1 MGRFKKI
8 TLSIIW
14 TVLSPFCVF
23 AQFSDPGIQK
33 LGFVTYMVNK
43 YYVDTTSTE
52 KMAEDAIRGMLS
64 NLDPHS
70 TYISKENL
78 KRESE
83 PLEGSFDGIG
93 VMFQMM
99 EDTLLVIQTISG
111 GPSEK
116 VGIMAGDR
124 FIYVNDSIIAGVNM
138 QNIDIMKRIRGPKG
152 TEVSIKVLRRGVP
165 DLIEF
170 RITRDKIPLY
180 SVDASYM
187 VDEETGYIKVDR
199 FSSTTLD
206 EFNSA
211 LEKLKAQKMK
221 NLIVDLQDNGGGY
234 MSAAIGMVDNFLQK
248 GQLIVYQE
256 GKAQPRENYAASGKD
271 DIFEG
276 NLVVLVDEGSA
287 SASEIVSGAIQDWDR
302 GVVVGRRT
310 FGKGLVQKML
320 DLPDG
325 SQLRLTTAR
334 YHTPTGRCI
343 QRPYKDN
350 IKNYRNDLI
359 ERYNHGELMHEDSI
373 SFPDSLKHQT
383 LVLKRTIYGGG
394 GIMPDL
400 FVPLD
405 TMKYTKYHRNLVGK
419 GVLNKYILNYMEK
432 NRKTLNKK
440 YPNSSDLTEAK
451 KRASFEL
458 FKKEFDITE
467 SDLKE
472 LIEAGEKEKIELD
485 SVQYEKSKN
494 LIKKQVKAN
503 IARDLWGSGEYFQIM
518 NTENDIYMKAVE
530 ILSSKKKYENALL
543 RKKDEKGSK

>member
-1 MGRFKKI
+1 MKRYGKF
-8 TLSIIW
+8 TLALLLSALCPLA
-14 TVLSPFCVF
+14 VL

-33 LGFVTYMVNK
+33 LGFVTYMINK
-43 YYVDTTSTE
+43 YYVDTTSTD
-52 KMAEDAIRGMLS
+52 KMAEDAIRGILS

-70 TYISKENL
+70 SYISKENL
-78 KRESE
+78 QRESE

-93 VMFQMM
+93 VTFQMM

-124 FIYVNDSIIAGVNM
+124 FIYVNDTIIAGVNM

-152 TEVSIKVLRRGVP
+152 TVVTIKVLRRGVP

-180 SVDASYM
+180 SVDAAYM
-187 VDEETGYIKVDR
+187 INGETGYIKVDR
-199 FSSTTLD
+199 FSSTTLE
-206 EFNSA
+206 EFNTA
-211 LEKLKAQKMK
+211 LKKLKSQKMK

-248 GQLIVYQE
+248 DQLIVYQE
-256 GKAQPRENYAASGKD
+256 GKAQPRENYVASGKD
-271 DIFEG
+271 EIFDG

-302 GVVVGRRT
+302 GVIIGRRT
-310 FGKGLVQKML
+310 FGKGLVQKMM

-325 SQLRLTTAR
+325 SQIRLTTAR

-383 LVLKRTIYGGG
+383 LKLKRTIYGGG

-405 TMKYTKYHRNLVGK
+405 TMKYTQYHRNLVGK
-419 GVLNKYILNYMEK
+419 GVLNKFILQYMEK
-432 NRKTLNKK
+432 NRDELNKK
-440 YPNSSDLTEAK
+440 YKADKNLFGKFKEE
-451 KRASFEL
+451 FEVS
-458 FKKEFDITE
+458 EN
-467 SDLKE
+467 DLKE
-472 LIEAGEKEKIELD
+472 LIEAGEKEGVKLD
-485 SVQYEKSKN
+485 SIQYGKSKN
-494 LIKKQVKAN
+494 LIKKQIKAN
-503 IARDLWGSGEYFQIM
+503 IARDMWESGEYYQIM
-518 NTENDIYMKAVE
+518 NTENDIYMKALEV
-530 ILSSKKKYENALL
+530 LSSKKNYEAALL
-543 RKKDEKGSK
+543 RKKDANKK

>member
-1 MGRFKKI
+1 MKRYGKF
-8 TLSIIW
+8 TLALLLSALCPLA
-14 TVLSPFCVF
+14 VL

-33 LGFVTYMVNK
+33 LGFVTYMINK
-43 YYVDTTSTE
+43 YYVDTTSTD
-52 KMAEDAIRGMLS
+52 KMAEDAIRGILS

-70 TYISKENL
+70 SYISKENL
-78 KRESE
+78 QRESE

-93 VMFQMM
+93 VTFQMM

-124 FIYVNDSIIAGVNM
+124 FIYVNDTIIAGVNM

-152 TEVSIKVLRRGVP
+152 TVVTIKVLRRGVP

-180 SVDASYM
+180 SVDAAYM
-187 VDEETGYIKVDR
+187 INGETGYIKVDR
-199 FSSTTLD
+199 FSSTTLE
-206 EFNSA
+206 EFNTA
-211 LEKLKAQKMK
+211 LKKLKSQKMK

-248 GQLIVYQE
+248 DQLIVYQE
-256 GKAQPRENYAASGKD
+256 GKAQPRENYVASGKD
-271 DIFEG
+271 EIFDG

-302 GVVVGRRT
+302 GVIIGRRT
-310 FGKGLVQKML
+310 FGKGLVQKMM

-325 SQLRLTTAR
+325 SQIRLTTAR

-383 LVLKRTIYGGG
+383 LKLKRTIYGGG

-405 TMKYTKYHRNLVGK
+405 TMKYTQYHRNLVGK
-419 GVLNKYILNYMEK
+419 GVLNKFILQYMEK
-432 NRKTLNKK
+432 NRDELNKK
-440 YPNSSDLTEAK
+440 YKADKNLFGKFKEE
-451 KRASFEL
+451 FEVS
-458 FKKEFDITE
+458 EN
-467 SDLKE
+467 DLKE
-472 LIEAGEKEKIELD
+472 LIEAGEKEGVKLD
-485 SVQYEKSKN
+485 SIQYGKSKN
-494 LIKKQVKAN
+494 LIKKQIKAN
-503 IARDLWGSGEYFQIM
+503 IARDMWESGEYYQIM
-518 NTENDIYMKAVE
+518 NTENDIYMKALEV
-530 ILSSKKKYENALL
+530 LSSKKNYEAALL
-543 RKKDEKGSK
+543 RKKEGLKK

>member
-1 MGRFKKI
+1 MKRYGKF
-8 TLSIIW
+8 TLALLLSALCPLA
-14 TVLSPFCVF
+14 VL

-33 LGFVTYMVNK
+33 LGFVTYMINK

-52 KMAEDAIRGMLS
+52 KMAEDAIRGILS

-70 TYISKENL
+70 SYISKENL
-78 KRESE
+78 QRESE

-93 VMFQMM
+93 VTFQMM

-124 FIYVNDSIIAGVNM
+124 FIYVNDTIIAGVNM

-152 TEVSIKVLRRGVP
+152 TVVTIKVLRRGVP

-180 SVDASYM
+180 SVDAAYM
-187 VDEETGYIKVDR
+187 INGETGYIKVDR
-199 FSSTTLD
+199 FSSTTLE
-206 EFNSA
+206 EFNTA
-211 LEKLKAQKMK
+211 LKKLKSQKMK

-248 GQLIVYQE
+248 DQLIVYQE
-256 GKAQPRENYAASGKD
+256 GKAQPRENYVASGKD
-271 DIFEG
+271 EIFDG

-302 GVVVGRRT
+302 GVIIGRRT
-310 FGKGLVQKML
+310 FGKGLVQKMM

-325 SQLRLTTAR
+325 SQIRLTTAR

-383 LVLKRTIYGGG
+383 LKLKRTIYGGG

-405 TMKYTKYHRNLVGK
+405 TMKYTQYHRNLVGK
-419 GVLNKYILNYMEK
+419 GVLNKFILQYMEK
-432 NRKTLNKK
+432 NRDELNKK
-440 YPNSSDLTEAK
+440 YKADKNLFGKFKEE
-451 KRASFEL
+451 FEVS
-458 FKKEFDITE
+458 EN
-467 SDLKE
+467 DLKE
-472 LIEAGEKEKIELD
+472 LIEAGEKEGVKLD
-485 SVQYEKSKN
+485 SIQYGKSKN
-494 LIKKQVKAN
+494 LIKKQIKAN
-503 IARDLWGSGEYFQIM
+503 IARDMWESGEYFHIM
-518 NTENDIYMKAVE
+518 NTENDIYMKALEV
-530 ILSSKKKYENALL
+530 LSSKKNYEAALL
-543 RKKDEKGSK
+543 RKKDANKK

>member
-1 MGRFKKI
+1 MKRYGKF
-8 TLSIIW
+8 TLALLLSALCPLA
-14 TVLSPFCVF
+14 VL

-33 LGFVTYMVNK
+33 LGFVTYMINK

-52 KMAEDAIRGMLS
+52 KMAEDAIRGILS

-70 TYISKENL
+70 SYISKENL
-78 KRESE
+78 QRESE

-93 VMFQMM
+93 VTFQMM

-116 VGIMAGDR
+116 VGVMAGDR
-124 FIYVNDSIIAGVNM
+124 FIYVNDTIIAGVNM

-152 TEVSIKVLRRGVP
+152 TVVTIKVLRRGVP

-180 SVDASYM
+180 SVDAAYM
-187 VDEETGYIKVDR
+187 INGETGYIKVDR
-199 FSSTTLD
+199 FSSTTLE
-206 EFNSA
+206 EFNTA
-211 LEKLKAQKMK
+211 LKKLKSQKMK

-248 GQLIVYQE
+248 DQLIVYQE
-256 GKAQPRENYAASGKD
+256 GKAQPRENYVASGKD
-271 DIFEG
+271 EIFDG

-302 GVVVGRRT
+302 GVIIGRRT
-310 FGKGLVQKML
+310 FGKGLVQKMM

-325 SQLRLTTAR
+325 SQIRLTTAR

-383 LVLKRTIYGGG
+383 LKLKRTIYGGG

-405 TMKYTKYHRNLVGK
+405 TMKYTQYHRNLVGK
-419 GVLNKYILNYMEK
+419 GVLNKFILQYMEK
-432 NRKTLNKK
+432 NRDELNKK
-440 YPNSSDLTEAK
+440 YKADKNLFGKFKEE
-451 KRASFEL
+451 FEVS
-458 FKKEFDITE
+458 EN
-467 SDLKE
+467 DLKE
-472 LIEAGEKEKIELD
+472 LIEAGEKEGVKLD
-485 SVQYEKSKN
+485 SIQYGKSKN
-494 LIKKQVKAN
+494 LIKKQIKAN
-503 IARDLWGSGEYFQIM
+503 IARDMWESGEYFQIM
-518 NTENDIYMKAVE
+518 NTENDIYMKALEV
-530 ILSSKKKYENALL
+530 LSSKKNYEAALL
-543 RKKDEKGSK
+543 RKKDANKK

>member
-1 MGRFKKI
+1 MKRYGKF
-8 TLSIIW
+8 TLALLLSALCPLA
-14 TVLSPFCVF
+14 VL

-33 LGFVTYMVNK
+33 LGFVTYMINK

-52 KMAEDAIRGMLS
+52 KMAEDAIRGILT

-70 TYISKENL
+70 SYISKENL
-78 KRESE
+78 QRESE

-93 VMFQMM
+93 VTFQMM

-124 FIYVNDSIIAGVNM
+124 FIYVNDTIIAGVNM

-152 TEVSIKVLRRGVP
+152 TVVTIKVLRRGVP

-180 SVDASYM
+180 SVDAAYM
-187 VDEETGYIKVDR
+187 INGETGYIKVDR
-199 FSSTTLD
+199 FSSTTLE
-206 EFNSA
+206 EFNTA
-211 LEKLKAQKMK
+211 LKKLKSQKMK

-248 GQLIVYQE
+248 DQLIVYQE
-256 GKAQPRENYAASGKD
+256 GKAQPRENYVASGKD
-271 DIFEG
+271 EIFDG

-302 GVVVGRRT
+302 GVIIGRRT
-310 FGKGLVQKML
+310 FGKGLVQKMM

-325 SQLRLTTAR
+325 SQIRLTTAR

-383 LVLKRTIYGGG
+383 LKLKRTIYGGG

-405 TMKYTKYHRNLVGK
+405 TMKYTQYHRNLVGK
-419 GVLNKYILNYMEK
+419 GVLNKFILQYMEK
-432 NRKTLNKK
+432 NRDELNKK
-440 YPNSSDLTEAK
+440 YKADKNLFGKFKEE
-451 KRASFEL
+451 FEVS
-458 FKKEFDITE
+458 EN
-467 SDLKE
+467 DLKE
-472 LIEAGEKEKIELD
+472 LIEAGEKEGVKLD
-485 SVQYEKSKN
+485 SIQYGKSKN
-494 LIKKQVKAN
+494 LIKKQIKAN
-503 IARDLWGSGEYFQIM
+503 IARDMWESGEYFQIM
-518 NTENDIYMKAVE
+518 NTENDIYMKALEV
-530 ILSSKKKYENALL
+530 LSSKKNYEAALL
-543 RKKDEKGSK
+543 RKKDANKK

>member
-1 MGRFKKI
+1 MKRYGKF
-8 TLSIIW
+8 TLALLLSALCPLA
-14 TVLSPFCVF
+14 VL

-33 LGFVTYMVNK
+33 LGFVTYMINK

-52 KMAEDAIRGMLS
+52 KMAEDAIRGILS

-70 TYISKENL
+70 SYISKENL
-78 KRESE
+78 QRESE

-93 VMFQMM
+93 VTFQMM

-116 VGIMAGDR
+116 VGVMAGDR
-124 FIYVNDSIIAGVNM
+124 FIYVNDTIIAGVNM

-152 TEVSIKVLRRGVP
+152 TVVTIKVLRRGVP

-180 SVDASYM
+180 SVDAAYM
-187 VDEETGYIKVDR
+187 INGETGYIKVDR
-199 FSSTTLD
+199 FSSTTLE
-206 EFNSA
+206 EFNTA
-211 LEKLKAQKMK
+211 LKKLKSQKMK

-248 GQLIVYQE
+248 DQLIVYQE
-256 GKAQPRENYAASGKD
+256 GKAQPRENYVASGKD
-271 DIFEG
+271 EIFDG

-302 GVVVGRRT
+302 GVIIGRRT
-310 FGKGLVQKML
+310 FGKGLVQKMM

-325 SQLRLTTAR
+325 SQIRLTTAR

-383 LVLKRTIYGGG
+383 LKLKRTIYGGG

-405 TMKYTKYHRNLVGK
+405 TMKYTQYHRNLVGK
-419 GVLNKYILNYMEK
+419 GVLNKFILQYMEK
-432 NRKTLNKK
+432 NRDELNKK
-440 YPNSSDLTEAK
+440 YKADKNLFGKFKEE
-451 KRASFEL
+451 FEVS
-458 FKKEFDITE
+458 EN
-467 SDLKE
+467 DLKE
-472 LIEAGEKEKIELD
+472 LIEAGEKEGVKLD
-485 SVQYEKSKN
+485 SIQYGKSKN
-494 LIKKQVKAN
+494 LIKKQIKAN
-503 IARDLWGSGEYFQIM
+503 IARDMWESGEYYQIM
-518 NTENDIYMKAVE
+518 NTENDIYMKAIEV
-530 ILSSKKKYENALL
+530 LSSKKNYEAALL
-543 RKKDEKGSK
+543 RKKDANKK

>member
-1 MGRFKKI
+1 MKRYGKF
-8 TLSIIW
+8 TLALLLSALCPLA
-14 TVLSPFCVF
+14 VL

-33 LGFVTYMVNK
+33 LGFVTYMINK
-43 YYVDTTSTE
+43 YYVDTTSTD
-52 KMAEDAIRGMLS
+52 KMAEDAIRGILS

-70 TYISKENL
+70 SYISKENL
-78 KRESE
+78 QRESE

-93 VMFQMM
+93 VTFQMM

-124 FIYVNDSIIAGVNM
+124 FIYVNDTIIAGVNM

-152 TEVSIKVLRRGVP
+152 TVVTIKVLRRGVP

-180 SVDASYM
+180 SVDAAYM
-187 VDEETGYIKVDR
+187 INGETGYIKVDR
-199 FSSTTLD
+199 FSSTTLE
-206 EFNSA
+206 EFNTA
-211 LEKLKAQKMK
+211 LKKLKSQKMK

-248 GQLIVYQE
+248 DQLIVYQE
-256 GKAQPRENYAASGKD
+256 GKAQPRENYVASGKD
-271 DIFEG
+271 EIFDG

-302 GVVVGRRT
+302 GVIIGRRT
-310 FGKGLVQKML
+310 FGKGLVQKMM

-325 SQLRLTTAR
+325 SQIRLTTAR

-383 LVLKRTIYGGG
+383 LKLKRTIYGGG

-405 TMKYTKYHRNLVGK
+405 TMKYTQYHRNLVGK
-419 GVLNKYILNYMEK
+419 GVLNKFILQYMEK
-432 NRKTLNKK
+432 NRDELNKK
-440 YPNSSDLTEAK
+440 YKADKNLFGKFKEE
-451 KRASFEL
+451 FEVS
-458 FKKEFDITE
+458 EN
-467 SDLKE
+467 DLKE
-472 LIEAGEKEKIELD
+472 LIEAGEKEGVKLD
-485 SVQYEKSKN
+485 SIQYGKSKN
-494 LIKKQVKAN
+494 LIKKQIKAN
-503 IARDLWGSGEYFQIM
+503 IARDMWESGEYFQIM
-518 NTENDIYMKAVE
+518 NTENDIYMKALEV
-530 ILSSKKKYENALL
+530 LSSKKNYEAALL
-543 RKKDEKGSK
+543 RKKEGNKK

>member
-1 MGRFKKI
+1 MKRYGKF
-8 TLSIIW
+8 TLALLLSALCPLA
-14 TVLSPFCVF
+14 VL

-33 LGFVTYMVNK
+33 LGFVTYMINK
-43 YYVDTTSTE
+43 YYVDTTSTD
-52 KMAEDAIRGMLS
+52 KMAEDAIRGILS

-70 TYISKENL
+70 SYISKENL
-78 KRESE
+78 QRESE

-93 VMFQMM
+93 VTFQMM

-124 FIYVNDSIIAGVNM
+124 FIYVNDTIIAGVNM

-152 TEVSIKVLRRGVP
+152 TVVTIKVLRRGVP

-180 SVDASYM
+180 SVDAAYM
-187 VDEETGYIKVDR
+187 INGETGYIKVDR
-199 FSSTTLD
+199 FSSTTLE
-206 EFNSA
+206 EFNTA
-211 LEKLKAQKMK
+211 LKKLKSQKMK

-248 GQLIVYQE
+248 DQLIVYQE
-256 GKAQPRENYAASGKD
+256 GKAQPRENYVASGKD
-271 DIFEG
+271 EIFDG

-302 GVVVGRRT
+302 GVIIGRRT
-310 FGKGLVQKML
+310 FGKGLVQKMM

-325 SQLRLTTAR
+325 SQIRLTTAR

-383 LVLKRTIYGGG
+383 LKLKRTIYGGG

-405 TMKYTKYHRNLVGK
+405 TMKYTQYHRNLVGK
-419 GVLNKYILNYMEK
+419 GVLNKFILQYMEK
-432 NRKTLNKK
+432 NRDELNKK
-440 YPNSSDLTEAK
+440 YKADKNLFGKFKEE
-451 KRASFEL
+451 FEVS
-458 FKKEFDITE
+458 EN
-467 SDLKE
+467 DLKE
-472 LIEAGEKEKIELD
+472 LIEAGEKEGVKLD
-485 SVQYEKSKN
+485 SIQYGKSKN
-494 LIKKQVKAN
+494 LIKKQIKAN
-503 IARDLWGSGEYFQIM
+503 IARDMWESGEYFQIM
-518 NTENDIYMKAVE
+518 NTENDIYMKALEV
-530 ILSSKKKYENALL
+530 LSSKKNYEAALL
-543 RKKDEKGSK
+543 RKKDANKK

>member
-1 MGRFKKI
+1 MKRYGKF
-8 TLSIIW
+8 TLALLLSALCPFA
-14 TVLSPFCVF
+14 VL

-33 LGFVTYMVNK
+33 LGFVTYMINK

-52 KMAEDAIRGMLS
+52 KMAEDAIRGILS

-70 TYISKENL
+70 SYISKENL
-78 KRESE
+78 QRESE

-93 VMFQMM
+93 VTFQMM

-124 FIYVNDSIIAGVNM
+124 FIYVNDTIIAGVNM

-152 TEVSIKVLRRGVP
+152 TVVTIKVLRRGVP

-180 SVDASYM
+180 SVDAAYM
-187 VDEETGYIKVDR
+187 INGETGYIKVDR
-199 FSSTTLD
+199 FSSTTLE
-206 EFNSA
+206 EFNTA
-211 LEKLKAQKMK
+211 LKKLKSQKMK

-248 GQLIVYQE
+248 DQLIVYQE
-256 GKAQPRENYAASGKD
+256 GKAQPRENYVASGKD
-271 DIFEG
+271 EIFDG

-302 GVVVGRRT
+302 GVIIGRRT
-310 FGKGLVQKML
+310 FGKGLVQKMM

-325 SQLRLTTAR
+325 SQIRLTTAR

-383 LVLKRTIYGGG
+383 LKLKRTIYGGG

-405 TMKYTKYHRNLVGK
+405 TMKYTQYHRNLVGK
-419 GVLNKYILNYMEK
+419 GVLNKFILQYMEK
-432 NRKTLNKK
+432 NRDELNKK
-440 YPNSSDLTEAK
+440 YKADKNLFGKFKEE
-451 KRASFEL
+451 FEVS
-458 FKKEFDITE
+458 EN
-467 SDLKE
+467 DLKE
-472 LIEAGEKEKIELD
+472 LIEAGEKEGVKLD
-485 SVQYEKSKN
+485 SIQYGKSKN
-494 LIKKQVKAN
+494 LIKKQIKAN
-503 IARDLWGSGEYFQIM
+503 IARDMWESGEYFQIM
-518 NTENDIYMKAVE
+518 NTENDIYMKALEV
-530 ILSSKKKYENALL
+530 LSSKKNYEAALL
-543 RKKDEKGSK
+543 RKKDANKK

>member
-1 MGRFKKI
+1 MKRYGKF
-8 TLSIIW
+8 TLALLLSALCPLA
-14 TVLSPFCVF
+14 VL

-33 LGFVTYMVNK
+33 LGFVTYMINK

-52 KMAEDAIRGMLS
+52 KMAEDAIRGILS

-70 TYISKENL
+70 SYISKENL
-78 KRESE
+78 QRESE

-93 VMFQMM
+93 VTFQMM

-116 VGIMAGDR
+116 VGVMAGDR
-124 FIYVNDSIIAGVNM
+124 FIYVNDTIIAGVNM

-152 TEVSIKVLRRGVP
+152 TVVTIKVLRRGVP

-180 SVDASYM
+180 SVDAAYM
-187 VDEETGYIKVDR
+187 INGETGYIKVDR
-199 FSSTTLD
+199 FSSTTLE
-206 EFNSA
+206 EFNTA
-211 LEKLKAQKMK
+211 LKKLKSQKMK

-248 GQLIVYQE
+248 DQLIVYQE
-256 GKAQPRENYAASGKD
+256 GKAQPRENYVASGKD
-271 DIFEG
+271 EIFDG

-302 GVVVGRRT
+302 GVIIGRRT
-310 FGKGLVQKML
+310 FGKGLVQKMM

-325 SQLRLTTAR
+325 SQIRLTTAR

-383 LVLKRTIYGGG
+383 LKLKRTIYGGG

-405 TMKYTKYHRNLVGK
+405 TMKYTQYHRNLVGK
-419 GVLNKYILNYMEK
+419 GVLNKFILQYMEK
-432 NRKTLNKK
+432 NREELNKK
-440 YPNSSDLTEAK
+440 YKADKNLFGKFKEE
-451 KRASFEL
+451 FEVS
-458 FKKEFDITE
+458 EN
-467 SDLKE
+467 DLKE
-472 LIEAGEKEKIELD
+472 LIEAGEKEGVKLD
-485 SVQYEKSKN
+485 SIQYGKSKN
-494 LIKKQVKAN
+494 LIKKQIKAN
-503 IARDLWGSGEYFQIM
+503 IARDMWESGEYFQIM
-518 NTENDIYMKAVE
+518 NTENDIYMKALEV
-530 ILSSKKKYENALL
+530 LSSKKNYEAALL
-543 RKKDEKGSK
+543 RKKDANKK

>member
-1 MGRFKKI
+1 MKRYGKF
-8 TLSIIW
+8 TLALLLSALCPLA
-14 TVLSPFCVF
+14 VL

-33 LGFVTYMVNK
+33 LGFVTYMINK

-52 KMAEDAIRGMLS
+52 KMAEDAIRGILS

-70 TYISKENL
+70 SYISKENL
-78 KRESE
+78 QRESE

-93 VMFQMM
+93 VTFQMM

-124 FIYVNDSIIAGVNM
+124 FIYVNDTIIAGVNM

-152 TEVSIKVLRRGVP
+152 TVVTIKVLRRGVP

-180 SVDASYM
+180 SVDAAYM
-187 VDEETGYIKVDR
+187 INGETGYIKVDR
-199 FSSTTLD
+199 FSSTTLE
-206 EFNSA
+206 EFNTA
-211 LEKLKAQKMK
+211 LKKLKSQKMK

-248 GQLIVYQE
+248 DQLIVYQE
-256 GKAQPRENYAASGKD
+256 GKAQPRENYVASGKD
-271 DIFEG
+271 EIFDG

-302 GVVVGRRT
+302 GVIIGRRT
-310 FGKGLVQKML
+310 FGKGLVQKMM

-325 SQLRLTTAR
+325 SQIRLTTAR

-383 LVLKRTIYGGG
+383 LKLKRTIYGGG

-405 TMKYTKYHRNLVGK
+405 TMKYTQYHRNLVGK
-419 GVLNKYILNYMEK
+419 GVLNKFILQYMEK
-432 NRKTLNKK
+432 NRDELNKK
-440 YPNSSDLTEAK
+440 YKADKNLFGKFKEE
-451 KRASFEL
+451 FEVS
-458 FKKEFDITE
+458 EN
-467 SDLKE
+467 DLKE
-472 LIEAGEKEKIELD
+472 LIEAGEKEGVKLD
-485 SVQYEKSKN
+485 SIQYGKSKN
-494 LIKKQVKAN
+494 LIKKQIKAN
-503 IARDLWGSGEYFQIM
+503 IARDMWESGEYYQIM
-518 NTENDIYMKAVE
+518 NTENDIYMKAIEV
-530 ILSSKKKYENALL
+530 LSSKKNYEAALL
-543 RKKDEKGSK
+543 RKKDANKK

>member
-1 MGRFKKI
+1 MKRYGKF
-8 TLSIIW
+8 TLALLLSALCPLA
-14 TVLSPFCVF
+14 VL

-33 LGFVTYMVNK
+33 LGFVTYMINK
-43 YYVDTTSTE
+43 YYVDTTSTD
-52 KMAEDAIRGMLS
+52 KMAEDAIRGILT

-70 TYISKENL
+70 SYISKENL
-78 KRESE
+78 QRESE

-93 VMFQMM
+93 VTFQMM

-124 FIYVNDSIIAGVNM
+124 FIYVNDTIIAGVNM

-152 TEVSIKVLRRGVP
+152 TVVSIKVLRRGVP

-180 SVDASYM
+180 SVDAAYM
-187 VDEETGYIKVDR
+187 INDETGYIKVDR
-199 FSSTTLD
+199 FSSTTLE
-206 EFNSA
+206 EFNTA
-211 LEKLKAQKMK
+211 LKKLKSQKMK
-221 NLIVDLQDNGGGY
+221 NLIIDLQDNGGGY

-248 GQLIVYQE
+248 DQLIVYQE
-256 GKAQPRENYAASGKD
+256 GKAQPRENYVASGKD
-271 DIFEG
+271 EIFDG

-302 GVVVGRRT
+302 GVIIGRRT
-310 FGKGLVQKML
+310 FGKGLVQKMM

-325 SQLRLTTAR
+325 SQIRLTTAR

-383 LVLKRTIYGGG
+383 LNLKRTIYGGG

-405 TMKYTKYHRNLVGK
+405 TMKYTQYHRNLVGK
-419 GVLNKYILNYMEK
+419 GVLNKFILQYMEK
-432 NRKTLNKK
+432 NRDELNKK
-440 YPNSSDLTEAK
+440 FKSDKNL
-451 KRASFEL
+451 FEK
-458 FKKEFDITE
+458 FKEEFEVSE

-472 LIEAGEKEKIELD
+472 LVEAGEKEGVKLD
-485 SVQYEKSKN
+485 SIQYGKSKN
-494 LIKKQVKAN
+494 LIKKQIKAN
-503 IARDLWGSGEYFQIM
+503 IARDMWESGEYYQIM
-518 NTENDIYMKAVE
+518 NTENDIYMKAIEV
-530 ILSSKKKYENALL
+530 LSSKKNYEAALL
-543 RKKDEKGSK
+543 RKKEGMKK

>member
-1 MGRFKKI
+1 MKRYGKF
-8 TLSIIW
+8 TLALLLSALCPLA
-14 TVLSPFCVF
+14 VL

-33 LGFVTYMVNK
+33 LGFVTYMINK

-52 KMAEDAIRGMLS
+52 KMAEDAIRGILS

-70 TYISKENL
+70 SYISKENL
-78 KRESE
+78 QRESE

-93 VMFQMM
+93 VTFQMM

-124 FIYVNDSIIAGVNM
+124 FIYVNDTIIAGVNM

-152 TEVSIKVLRRGVP
+152 TVVTIKVLRRGVP

-180 SVDASYM
+180 SVDAAYM
-187 VDEETGYIKVDR
+187 INGETGYIKVDR
-199 FSSTTLD
+199 FSSTTLE
-206 EFNSA
+206 EFNTA
-211 LEKLKAQKMK
+211 LKKLKSQKMK

-248 GQLIVYQE
+248 DQLIVYQE
-256 GKAQPRENYAASGKD
+256 GKAQPRENYVASGKD
-271 DIFEG
+271 EIFDG

-302 GVVVGRRT
+302 GVIIGRRT
-310 FGKGLVQKML
+310 FGKGLVQKMM

-325 SQLRLTTAR
+325 SQIRLTTAR

-383 LVLKRTIYGGG
+383 LKLKRTIYGGG

-405 TMKYTKYHRNLVGK
+405 TMKYTQYHRNLVGK
-419 GVLNKYILNYMEK
+419 GVLNKFILQYMEK
-432 NRKTLNKK
+432 NRDELNKK
-440 YPNSSDLTEAK
+440 YKADKNLFGKFKEE
-451 KRASFEL
+451 FEVS
-458 FKKEFDITE
+458 EN
-467 SDLKE
+467 DLKE
-472 LIEAGEKEKIELD
+472 LIEAGEKEGVKLD
-485 SVQYEKSKN
+485 SIQYGKSKN
-494 LIKKQVKAN
+494 LIKKQIKAN
-503 IARDLWGSGEYFQIM
+503 IARDMWESGEYFQIM
-518 NTENDIYMKAVE
+518 NTENDIYMKALEV
-530 ILSSKKKYENALL
+530 LSSKKNYEAALL
-543 RKKDEKGSK
+543 RKKDANKK

>member
-1 MGRFKKI
+1 MKRYGKF
-8 TLSIIW
+8 TLALL
-14 TVLSPFCVF
+14 LSALCPLAVS

-33 LGFVTYMVNK
+33 LGFVTYMINK
-43 YYVDTTSTE
+43 YYVDTTSTD
-52 KMAEDAIRGMLS
+52 KMAEDAIRGILS

-70 TYISKENL
+70 SYISKENL
-78 KRESE
+78 QRESE

-93 VMFQMM
+93 VTFQTM

-124 FIYVNDSIIAGVNM
+124 FIYVNDTIIAGVNM

-152 TEVSIKVLRRGVP
+152 TVVTIKVMRRGVP

-180 SVDASYM
+180 SVDAAYM
-187 VDEETGYIKVDR
+187 INGETGYIKVDR
-199 FSSTTLD
+199 FSSTTLE
-206 EFNSA
+206 EFNTA
-211 LEKLKAQKMK
+211 LKKLKSQKMK

-248 GQLIVYQE
+248 DQLIVYQE
-256 GKAQPRENYAASGKD
+256 GKAQPRENYVASGKD
-271 DIFEG
+271 EIFDG

-302 GVVVGRRT
+302 GVIIGRRT
-310 FGKGLVQKML
+310 FGKGLVQKMM

-325 SQLRLTTAR
+325 SQIRLTTAR

-383 LVLKRTIYGGG
+383 LKLKRTIYGGG

-405 TMKYTKYHRNLVGK
+405 TMKYTQYHRNLVGK
-419 GVLNKYILNYMEK
+419 GVLNKFILQYMEK
-432 NRKTLNKK
+432 NRDELNKK
-440 YPNSSDLTEAK
+440 YKADKNLFGKFKEE
-451 KRASFEL
+451 FEVS
-458 FKKEFDITE
+458 EN
-467 SDLKE
+467 DLKE
-472 LIEAGEKEKIELD
+472 LIEAGEKEGVKLD
-485 SVQYEKSKN
+485 SIQYGKSKN
-494 LIKKQVKAN
+494 LIKKQIKAN
-503 IARDLWGSGEYFQIM
+503 IARDMWESGEYYQIM
-518 NTENDIYMKAVE
+518 NTENDIYMKAIEV
-530 ILSSKKKYENALL
+530 LSSKKNYEAALL
-543 RKKDEKGSK
+543 RKKDANKK

>member
-1 MGRFKKI
+1 MKRYGKF
-8 TLSIIW
+8 TLALLLSALCPLA
-14 TVLSPFCVF
+14 VL

-33 LGFVTYMVNK
+33 LGFVTYMINK
-43 YYVDTTSTE
+43 YYVDTTSTD
-52 KMAEDAIRGMLS
+52 KMAEDAIRGILT

-70 TYISKENL
+70 SYISKENL
-78 KRESE
+78 QRESE

-93 VMFQMM
+93 VTFQMM

-124 FIYVNDSIIAGVNM
+124 FIYVNDTIIAGVNM

-152 TEVSIKVLRRGVP
+152 TVVSIKVLRRGVP

-180 SVDASYM
+180 SVDAAYM
-187 VDEETGYIKVDR
+187 INDETGYIKVDR
-199 FSSTTLD
+199 FSSTTLE
-206 EFNSA
+206 EFNTA
-211 LEKLKAQKMK
+211 LKKLKSQKMK
-221 NLIVDLQDNGGGY
+221 NLIIDLQDNGGGY

-248 GQLIVYQE
+248 DQLIVYQE
-256 GKAQPRENYAASGKD
+256 GKAQPRENYVASGKD
-271 DIFEG
+271 EIFDG

-302 GVVVGRRT
+302 GVIIGRRT
-310 FGKGLVQKML
+310 FGKGLVQKMM

-325 SQLRLTTAR
+325 SQIRLTTAR

-383 LVLKRTIYGGG
+383 LNLKRTIYGGG

-405 TMKYTKYHRNLVGK
+405 TMKYTQYHRNLVGK
-419 GVLNKYILNYMEK
+419 GVLNKFILQYMEK
-432 NRKTLNKK
+432 NRDELNKK
-440 YPNSSDLTEAK
+440 YKSDKNL
-451 KRASFEL
+451 FEK
-458 FKKEFDITE
+458 FKEEFEVSE
-467 SDLKE
+467 SDLNE
-472 LIEAGEKEKIELD
+472 LVEAGEKEGVKLD
-485 SVQYEKSKN
+485 SIQYGKSKN
-494 LIKKQVKAN
+494 LIKKQIKAN
-503 IARDLWGSGEYFQIM
+503 IARDMWESGEYYQIM
-518 NTENDIYMKAVE
+518 NTENDIYMKAIEV
-530 ILSSKKKYENALL
+530 LSSKKNYEAALL
-543 RKKDEKGSK
+543 RKKEGMKK